1 MGLLRAELNV
11 LHELVLRLRP
21 EQAGAVDACV
31 GAFLDAEIR
40 SDRQNPSTPVWQSFA
55 SGYNSCSGTIERKC
69 RSTISSVSST
79 GLCAS
84 SSV

>member
-1 MGLLRAELNV
+1 MGLLRPELNV

-55 SGYNSCSGTIERKC
+55 SGYNS
-69 RSTISSVSST
+69 
-79 GLCAS
+79 
-84 SSV
+84 